1 MKRQENGQGVMLK
14 IFLLKF
20 IDVNQRCLRLWLIYI
35 NNEEGNLFG

>member
-20 IDVNQRCLRLWLIYI
+20 IDVNQRCLCLWLIYV
-35 NNEEGNLFG
+35 NNGGGNLFG